1 MAGMCSMESASVKI
15 FFFFLQGTIIE
26 FIVTFVFVTVIIMVA
41 LDTKSK
47 TGLAPVIIGF
57 TLAVCILSM

>member
-1 MAGMCSMESASVKI
+1 MESASVKI

-57 TLAVCILSM
+57 TMAVCILSM